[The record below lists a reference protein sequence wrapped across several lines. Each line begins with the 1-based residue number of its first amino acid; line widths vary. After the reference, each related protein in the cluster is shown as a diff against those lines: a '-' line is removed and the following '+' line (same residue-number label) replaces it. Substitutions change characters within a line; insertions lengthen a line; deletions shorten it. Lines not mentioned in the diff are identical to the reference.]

1 VPRGAERDP
10 LRGNRRIRVPVVVG
24 REECVEINEV
34 LGQRRRAGA
43 RMDGHLKILPASV
56 ATTAPE
62 P

>member
-1 VPRGAERDP
+1 
-10 LRGNRRIRVPVVVG
+10 VPVVVG